1 VRVEPDRK
9 LRMGEPVTVQLPRAK
24 LHFFQPE
31 SGERI
36 EI

>member
-1 VRVEPDRK
+1 V
-9 LRMGEPVTVQLPRAK
+9 GEPVTVQLPRNK
-24 LHFFQPE
+24 LHFFQAE